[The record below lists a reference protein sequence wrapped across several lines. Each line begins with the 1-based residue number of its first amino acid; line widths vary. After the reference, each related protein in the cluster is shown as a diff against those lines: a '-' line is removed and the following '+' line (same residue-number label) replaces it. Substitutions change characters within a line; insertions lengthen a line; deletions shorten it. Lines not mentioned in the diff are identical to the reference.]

1 MVCISLHVVEIQ
13 LEAASSFTSALFEIF
28 ANFILAIAFKKVIAT
43 EQKLPSVSTANGTI
57 DALEREPLARAF
69 SWLLLYFC
77 NFNFEAW
84 KMWLLTTIVF
94 INKFWQQSRGSFST
108 VNFRI
113 FGILGWVLFV
123 IVVST

>member
-1 MVCISLHVVEIQ
+1 M
-13 LEAASSFTSALFEIF
+13 FEIF

-77 NFNFEAW
+77 NFNFELISISQDVSIISVTENYRDD
-84 KMWLLTTIVF
+84 K
-94 INKFWQQSRGSFST
+94 N
-108 VNFRI
+108 I
-113 FGILGWVLFV
+113 FL
-123 IVVST
+123 

>member
-1 MVCISLHVVEIQ
+1 M
-13 LEAASSFTSALFEIF
+13 
-28 ANFILAIAFKKVIAT
+28 IAFKKVIAT
-43 EQKLPSVSTANGTI
+43 EQKFPSVSTANGTI
-57 DALEREPLARAF
+57 DALEREPLAHAF

-108 VNFRI
+108 VNFRS
-113 FGILGWVLFV
+113 FGICLVCFWFVWFGFTYIYILFL
-123 IVVST
+123 